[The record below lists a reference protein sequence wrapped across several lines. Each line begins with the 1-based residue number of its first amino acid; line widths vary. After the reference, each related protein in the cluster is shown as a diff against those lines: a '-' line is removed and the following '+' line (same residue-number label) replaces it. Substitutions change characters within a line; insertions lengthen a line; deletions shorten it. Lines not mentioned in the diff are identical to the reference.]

1 MTTATDT
8 LRHGG
13 PGGIALAAAVDAVRE
28 TCALQLGLALQPL
41 PASAASSVA
50 AMDAPPATVWYRSGI
65 VLAAP
70 GGRWQLTLVSDAPS
84 AHLLAQRLFAL
95 DPEQEAGREELADA
109 LNELVNI
116 AAGVF
121 KRLHRSPSLRIAFPM
136 FTEGWPGMAE
146 TTGGQDPVV
155 LAAGPHDPLIHV
167 LLVWQPRLDAG
178 GSPP

>member
-1 MTTATDT
+1 MTTATGT
-8 LRHGG
+8 LRRGG
-13 PGGIALAAAVDAVRE
+13 PGCIALAAAVDAVRE

-65 VLAAP
+65 DLAAP

-121 KRLHRSPSLRIAFPM
+121 KRLHRGPSLRIAFPV
-136 FTEGWPGMAE
+136 FTEGWPGTAE
-146 TTGGQDPVV
+146 TAGAQDSVM

-167 LLVWQPRLDAG
+167 LLVWKPRLDAG
-178 GSPP
+178 GPRP